1 MAQPGPVLLQDVEA
15 CVDTILQRVGKTV
28 VIGLALGL
36 GKPTQLVN
44 ALYARAKADPSL
56 TLRILTALSLEK
68 PEGANPLEQAFLGP
82 FVTRVFGDCPDLDYA
97 LDLRRKKLPPNV
109 EVCEFFFKPGSML
122 GNTHAQQHYISS
134 NYTHA
139 ARDVFAQGCNVAASV
154 VARRET
160 PQGTRYSLSCN
171 PDTAPELTELL
182 RASQRPHVVV
192 ALVNQKLPYMANDA
206 EVSPDAFD
214 IVVEHPR
221 YNTQLFGT
229 PKMAVE
235 TADYHIGLQASSL
248 IPDGG
253 TLQIGIGALGDAIVY
268 ATQLRH
274 QHNAHYQQAL
284 ADCRIPERYSAL
296 IDEIGG
302 TAPFA
307 QGLYG
312 ATEMF
317 VDGLLH
323 LYRSGILKRH
333 VYDFWA
339 LQQLINEGKVDE
351 NALTPSVLDGMEAL
365 GVRVIRTQDFEVLQC
380 HGLFR
385 DDCRYELGHIIAPDG
400 ECLMANLAL
409 DDVRPKIAAKCLG
422 TKLRNGIVLHGGFFL
437 GPNAFYQMLHD
448 LSEDER
454 LQICMTGV
462 NKINQLDLNPR
473 LYRLQRHHA
482 RFINTGIMCTLSGS
496 VVSDGLADGRV
507 ISGVGGQY
515 NFVAMAHQ
523 LPCGRSLL
531 MIRSVR
537 GEGLDASSNIVFN
550 YGHITIPRHLRDIV
564 ITEYGIANLRSKT
577 DSEVAKALI
586 NVADS
591 RFQAALLEQARKAGK
606 IEADYA
612 IPDVYRQNT
621 PERLEAMLAPG
632 RARACFPAFP
642 LGCDFTTEEL
652 ALGKALRG
660 VKARVGTS
668 KLPWRAILD
677 SYKIRAIPATARPYL
692 ERMKLA
698 NPDNFKDRL
707 VQRLLVLQLLENGAI
722 QGDSWNSPP
731 SS

>member
-1 MAQPGPVLLQDVEA
+1 MNSPVLLQDVEA
-15 CVDTILQRVGKTV
+15 CVDTIIERVGKSI

-36 GKPTQLVN
+36 GKPTQLIN
-44 ALYARAKADPSL
+44 ALYARAKSDPSL
-56 TLRILTALSLEK
+56 QLRILTALSLEK
-68 PEGANPLEQAFLGP
+68 PAAGSALEKAFLDP
-82 FVTRVFGDCPDLDYA
+82 FIERVFGDCPDLDYA
-97 LDLRRKKLPPNV
+97 TDLRLKRLPPNV
-109 EVCEFFFKPGSML
+109 EICEFFFKPGSML
-122 GNTHAQQHYISS
+122 GNAHAQQHYISS

-154 VARRET
+154 VARRDT
-160 PQGTRYSLSCN
+160 PQGPRYSMSCN
-171 PDTAPELTELL
+171 PDTAPELTAML
-182 RASQRPHVVV
+182 RDSGRPHVVV
-192 ALVNQKLPYMANDA
+192 ALVNQQLPYMANDA
-206 EVSPDAFD
+206 EVRPDTFD
-214 IVVEHPR
+214 VIVEHPR
-221 YNTQLFGT
+221 YDTQLFGT

-235 TADYHIGLQASSL
+235 TADYHIGLQASAL

-274 QHNAHYQQAL
+274 QNNAQYQKAL
-284 ADCRIPERYSAL
+284 DECGISERHGAL
-296 IDEIGG
+296 IREIGG
-302 TAPFA
+302 TRPFER
-307 QGLYG
+307 GLYG

-317 VDGLLH
+317 VDGFLH
-323 LYRSGILKRH
+323 LYQSGILKRR

-339 LQQLINEGKVDE
+339 LQQLINEGTVDE
-351 NALTPSVLDGMEAL
+351 DHLTPAVLEGMEAL
-365 GVRVIRTQDFEVLQC
+365 GVRVIRTQDFEVLQH

-400 ECLMANLAL
+400 ERIMANLAIETARSAL
-409 DDVRPKIAAKCLG
+409 AAKCLG
-422 TKLRNGIVLHGGFFL
+422 AKLRNGIVLHGGFFL
-437 GPNAFYQMLHD
+437 GPNAFYKTLRDM
-448 LSEDER
+448 SEDER

-523 LPCGRSLL
+523 LPCGRSVL
-531 MIRSVR
+531 MIRSTR
-537 GEGLDASSNIVFN
+537 GEGAEATSNIVVN
-550 YGHITIPRHLRDIV
+550 YGHLTIPRHLRDII

-591 RFQAALLEQARKAGK
+591 RFQAGLLEQAKQAGK
-606 IEADYA
+606 IEAGYQ
-612 IPDVYRQNT
+612 IPEAYRHNS
-621 PERLEAMLAPG
+621 PERLEAQLAGG
-632 RARACFPAFP
+632 RARGCFPAFP
-642 LGCDFTTEEL
+642 LGCDFTEQEL

-660 VKARVGTS
+660 VKARVGNS

-677 SYKIRAIPATARPYL
+677 SYKARAIPDAAGPYL
-692 ERMKLA
+692 ARMQLLD
-698 NPDNFKDRL
+698 PTNFKDRL
-707 VQRLLVLQLLENGAI
+707 VQRLLVLELQQNGAL
-722 QGDSWNSPP
+722 
-731 SS
+731 